1 MVHVGDVVKF
11 KVAGLTQY
19 FRVRS
24 IRGSKCN
31 LCGVYSPTIFKKG
44 VPVNELV
51 ECGEEWW
58 AKYSQSES
66 YMCS

>member
-1 MVHVGDVVKF
+1 MINAGNVVKF

-31 LCGVYSPTIFKKG
+31 LSGIYSSTILKKG

-51 ECGEEWW
+51 ECGAEWY
-58 AKYSQSES
+58 AKYSQSET